1 MKKDYRK
8 FVYDENQRFI
18 YPTSDWG
25 FKHLFATEGNKDLLI
40 GVLNHLLPEWR
51 IVDLEYITRDI
62 TVPVGKLRDA
72 TFDVHCQLDDGS
84 RIVVEMQNY
93 ARRSFID
100 RSLVYTTAAI
110 LEQFINSK
118 PRCYNVGRTV
128 FIAFTGDLMYANVPH
143 SPVRIGLCDIDVP
156 NTTVLNDKLLQIF
169 VELPKFAG
177 SIKDISRDT
186 PFIEKLAYVLMEM
199 PTCKEIPDNLDEELL
214 RRIFEAADTKRFN
227 DMEKRAYKSAIM
239 SELDYEAA
247 LNDAQL
253 DGLEEGRQEGL
264 EEGRQEGLEKGRQ
277 EGLEKGRQEGL
288 EKGLQQG
295 AMAERERIA
304 KAMKEAGVDIK
315 VIEAATGLTV

>member
-25 FKHLFATEGNKDLLI
+25 FKHLFANEANKDLLI

-72 TFDVHCQLDDGS
+72 TFDVHCQLADGS

-100 RSLVYTTAAI
+100 RSLVYTSAAI

-118 PRCYNVGRTV
+118 PRSYDVGRTV
-128 FIAFTGDLMYANVPH
+128 FIAFTGDLMYGAVEH

-156 NTTVLNDKLLQIF
+156 GTTVLNDKLLQIF
-169 VELPKFAG
+169 VELPNSQEA
-177 SIKDISRDT
+177 SRIS
-186 PFIEKLAYVLMEM
+186 
-199 PTCKEIPDNLDEELL
+199 
-214 RRIFEAADTKRFN
+214 
-227 DMEKRAYKSAIM
+227 
-239 SELDYEAA
+239 
-247 LNDAQL
+247 
-253 DGLEEGRQEGL
+253 
-264 EEGRQEGLEKGRQ
+264 
-277 EGLEKGRQEGL
+277 
-288 EKGLQQG
+288 
-295 AMAERERIA
+295 
-304 KAMKEAGVDIK
+304 
-315 VIEAATGLTV
+315 AATHLSSRNWHMS

>member
-1 MKKDYRK
+1 M
-8 FVYDENQRFI
+8 
-18 YPTSDWG
+18 
-25 FKHLFATEGNKDLLI
+25 
-40 GVLNHLLPEWR
+40 
-51 IVDLEYITRDI
+51 
-62 TVPVGKLRDA
+62 
-72 TFDVHCQLDDGS
+72 
-84 RIVVEMQNY
+84 
-93 ARRSFID
+93 
-100 RSLVYTTAAI
+100 
-110 LEQFINSK
+110 
-118 PRCYNVGRTV
+118 
-128 FIAFTGDLMYANVPH
+128 
-143 SPVRIGLCDIDVP
+143 
-156 NTTVLNDKLLQIF
+156 
-169 VELPKFAG
+169 ELPKFAG

-264 EEGRQEGLEKGRQ
+264 EEGRQEGLEKG
-277 EGLEKGRQEGL
+277 
-288 EKGLQQG
+288 LQQG